1 MNLKAAFQKYAQG
14 DSVTDE
20 ELDAMIASAES
31 ALPYL
36 QARPDYGIA
45 SSATARD
52 LEMLKSFRRERGRR

>member
-1 MNLKAAFQKYAQG
+1 MNLKDAFQKLAQG
-14 DSVTDE
+14 DSVTDA
-20 ELDAMIASAES
+20 ELDAMIAAAQA

-52 LEMLKSFRRERGRR
+52 LEMLQGFRRERDRR